1 MPVTTTS
8 RTDLKPVFQA
18 KPDMRFG
25 TTFISNKYR
34 DYAVKG
40 EVLMDKA
47 TGEIFTKRPEDGR
60 VVSFFQNKKY
70 MHELMLDLRVLLNN
84 NSNFRYPSVDD
95 IEAMYLSTDYDLMTI
110 NDDKENDIM
119 SEDTIIPNNSVTSF
133 HKLSFNISN
142 KSNGF
147 FCRMTSRD
155 SDKAIIEWLTTQYN
169 TILKNY
175 SGTDPNF
182 LSEHNKFSTIEK
194 WEDSNAVI
202 NYTLELTYE
211 NGTTQKYDLTDY
223 IRINE
228 QTSVLFPN
236 SIGENTI
243 ESASKVTVTIN
254 SVTYDKIHFMIKY
267 RASFDTSFID
277 GISKFSYPDH
287 AIYIRYC
294 NICSFVDRS
303 TDIDLHGNEFIVA
316 MMEVSYVRRYMNK
329 MSKLSAEPNIIFS
342 SSRPSNDIWSANG
355 IWAEHIR
362 DAFGGGY
369 EINME
374 CETNLKKLA
383 DFLAANDNTQY
394 VNISSDINSKDDIY
408 GDEGSVI

>member
-8 RTDLKPVFQA
+8 RADLRPVFQA

-70 MHELMLDLRVLLNN
+70 MHELMLELRVLLNN
-84 NSNFRYPSVDD
+84 NSNFRYPGEDD
-95 IEAMYLSTDYDLMTI
+95 VEALYLSTDYDLMTI
-110 NDDKENDIM
+110 YDDKEHNIM
-119 SEDTIIPNNSVTSF
+119 TEDTIIPNSSVTSF

-155 SDKAIIEWLTTQYN
+155 SDKAVIEWVTSQYN
-169 TILKNY
+169 TLFKNY
-175 SGTDPNF
+175 TGTDPVF
-182 LSEHNKFSTIEK
+182 LAEHDKFNGIEK
-194 WEDSNAVI
+194 WEDSNASI
-202 NYTLELTYE
+202 NYTLELSYD
-211 NGTTQKYDLTDY
+211 NGTTQSYDFTDY
-223 IRINE
+223 VRINE
-228 QTSVLFPN
+228 QASVLFPN

-243 ESASKVTVTIN
+243 GSANKVTVTIN
-254 SVTYDKIHFMIKY
+254 SITYDKIHFMIKY
-267 RASFDTSFID
+267 KASLDPSFND
-277 GISKFSYPDH
+277 GLMKFMYPDGN
-287 AIYIRYC
+287 IYIRYC
-294 NICSFVDRS
+294 NICSFVDES

-316 MMEVSYVRRYMNK
+316 MMEVSYVRRYMLK
-329 MSKLSAEPNIIFS
+329 MSRLMVEPNFIFS
-342 SSRPSNDIWSANG
+342 SSRPSNDIWGANG
-355 IWAEHIR
+355 IWAEHVR

-383 DFLAANDNTQY
+383 DYLAANDNTQY
-394 VNISSDINSKDDIY
+394 VNISSDINDTDNMY
-408 GDEGSVI
+408 GDEGTVI